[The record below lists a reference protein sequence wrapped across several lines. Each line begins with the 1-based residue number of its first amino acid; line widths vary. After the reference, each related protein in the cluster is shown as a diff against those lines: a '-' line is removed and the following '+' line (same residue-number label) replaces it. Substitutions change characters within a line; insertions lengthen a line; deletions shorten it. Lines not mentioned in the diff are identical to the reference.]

1 MKTITFKKIL
11 VPFDF
16 SEDFTNTLRVARNV
30 SKISGASITVIN
42 IVSQVA
48 ELGSDFINSCVQP
61 LAKSELYVKQRRTQ
75 IESFFKNKLDR
86 KILIRIEIGDFN
98 NKIIEACR
106 KEKYDLIVVPD
117 FQKTPLGRLF
127 SDINP
132 LLIMEKTKTPVI
144 SVNNYVGD
152 YKIKNIML
160 PIRNVVNWFKKV
172 PYVVELANLTGANV
186 YVLGVANS
194 SSRQV
199 QKNILDK
206 INICSNILKEN
217 EIRFEL
223 DTMFGH
229 GEAYHDVLMESK
241 YKKVDLIAVSS
252 PAEFTKLKTLFNS
265 NFYNKLMSHGHIPV
279 LGMA

>member
-132 LLIMEKTKTPVI
+132 LLIM
-144 SVNNYVGD
+144 
-152 YKIKNIML
+152 
-160 PIRNVVNWFKKV
+160 
-172 PYVVELANLTGANV
+172 
-186 YVLGVANS
+186 
-194 SSRQV
+194 
-199 QKNILDK
+199 
-206 INICSNILKEN
+206 
-217 EIRFEL
+217 
-223 DTMFGH
+223 
-229 GEAYHDVLMESK
+229 
-241 YKKVDLIAVSS
+241 
-252 PAEFTKLKTLFNS
+252 
-265 NFYNKLMSHGHIPV
+265 
-279 LGMA
+279 